1 MAGATRDSHFS
12 QMGWTL
18 KISSALNSFK
28 APRISSLTPVNP
40 PFSLIDIPISYKPF
54 TLEKGRGK
62 VQNNPFGKR
71 SLFMNKKD
79 LKKFQTLL
87 EGRRDEIMA
96 QAEQT
101 KENGIAFDP
110 EDLPDEVDLAS
121 SEADQSM
128 NLRLRDRERVLY
140 RKIEKALKKIEAGE
154 YGVCESCGE

>member
-1 MAGATRDSHFS
+1 
-12 QMGWTL
+12 
-18 KISSALNSFK
+18 
-28 APRISSLTPVNP
+28 
-40 PFSLIDIPISYKPF
+40 
-54 TLEKGRGK
+54 
-62 VQNNPFGKR
+62 
-71 SLFMNKKD
+71 MNKKE

-87 EGRRDEIMA
+87 EERKMEILS

-101 KENGIAFDP
+101 KEKGIAFDP

-154 YGVCESCGE
+154 YGVCESCGEEIGVKRLEARPVTDLCIRCKEEEEQLERSFAES